1 MPPVHDV
8 DAILILSLSV
18 AAKRRPADLVEIV
31 TAISLA
37 QGAIPAAPLI
47 SDAFARLS
55 ACGLIVGIDG
65 GYTLS
70 ADAQE
75 MLASRRKR
83 DDNQKMLS
91 GIMEHL
97 TKYKCKDAH
106 PSIPVSEEQL
116 LVAVKASRAA
126 GNGPVRSLLASKPKP
141 KPVWISKKD
150 LVQGKQQLPP
160 HKRRKP

>member
-1 MPPVHDV
+1 MHPVHDV

-37 QGAIPAAPLI
+37 QGAIPAAPLL
-47 SDAFARLS
+47 SDVFVRLS

-75 MLASRRKR
+75 MLASRHNK
-83 DDNQKMLS
+83 DDNEKMLTL
-91 GIMEHL
+91 IMEHL
-97 TKYKCKDAH
+97 TKYKSKGAH
-106 PSIPVSEEQL
+106 PSITVSAEQF
-116 LVAVKASRAA
+116 LVAVKESRAA
-126 GNGPVRSLLASKPKP
+126 SIGPVRSLLTSKPKSA
-141 KPVWISKKD
+141 WISKKD
-150 LVQGKQQLPP
+150 LVQGRQHLPST
-160 HKRRKP
+160 KRRKP